1 MQVGPYKLPNSLI
14 LAPMAGVTDRPF
26 RQLCKKHGAGM
37 AVAEMTSANPA
48 LWGTAKSLL
57 RTDHSGETEPRVVQI
72 AGADPQMMA
81 EAAQY
86 NVERGAQ
93 IIDINMGCP
102 AKKVCNRH
110 AGSALLS
117 DTDLVREI
125 LDATVQAV
133 NVPVTLKIRTGIDR
147 DSNNALLVAQHA
159 QDSGIQSLAV
169 HGRSRACA
177 YKGEVEYD
185 TVKQIKSLIS
195 IPVIANGDI
204 QTPEQAKRVLK
215 YTGADGIMIGRAA
228 QGRPWIFNEI
238 NHYLETGEH
247 LAAPSDQAIGALL
260 QEHVADL
267 HSFYGDLSGLR
278 IARKHIGWYLKS
290 LSADKQ
296 TAARSFRNQLMTVE
310 NARSQLELIEQWF
323 ATVSSQIEQQAA

>member
-1 MQVGPYKLPNSLI
+1 MKIGPYTLPNSLI

-26 RQLCKKHGAGM
+26 RQLCKNNGAGM
-37 AVAEMTSANPA
+37 AVAEMTSANPK

-102 AKKVCNRH
+102 AKKVCNKH
-110 AGSALLS
+110 AGSALLA
-117 DTDLVREI
+117 DTDLVRSI

-133 NVPVTLKIRTGIDR
+133 DVPVTLKIRTGIDR
-147 DSNNALLVAQHA
+147 DSNNALTVARHA

-177 YKGEVEYD
+177 YKGEVEYE

-195 IPVIANGDI
+195 IPVVANGDI
-204 QTPEQAKRVLK
+204 QTPEQAKQVFE

-247 LAAPSDQAIGALL
+247 LSPPSDETIGQILL
-260 QEHVADL
+260 QHVAEL
-267 HSFYGDLSGLR
+267 HAFYGELPGLR

-290 LSADKQ
+290 LSAEQ
-296 TAARSFRNQLMTVE
+296 QAGAGRFRTQLMKVE
-310 NARSQLELIEQWF
+310 NAVSQLELIEQWF
-323 ATVSSQIEQQAA
+323 TTVSQQIKQQAA